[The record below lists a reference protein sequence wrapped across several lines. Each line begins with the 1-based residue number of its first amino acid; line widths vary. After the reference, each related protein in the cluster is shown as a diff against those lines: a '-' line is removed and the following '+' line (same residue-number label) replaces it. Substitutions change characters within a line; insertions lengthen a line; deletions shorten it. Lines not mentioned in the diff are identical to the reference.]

1 MTYHSSM
8 TELNPVALRVLLVVA
23 EHGSFTSAAASL
35 GYSQSA
41 VSRQVAALER
51 ATGRLL
57 FERHRDGVRL
67 TAAGGRL
74 LPRARLIVDELDAA
88 LADTRTG
95 ASGRVRLGG
104 FPITSASLIPD
115 LLARLRATHPD
126 LVVTYREATT
136 PALTRAIRAG
146 TLDLAVV
153 AQIPPYRPLDSE
165 SPALDM
171 STLAERDLVV
181 AVGRDHP
188 LARRRAVEAE
198 ELAGLVWVGSPSE
211 GGDALMGVWP
221 GLAERADIRYVVRDW
236 LGKLRFVEAGLAVTT
251 IAPSLVPQL
260 PDGIRTVSVRGEP
273 RETRRLVLVRL
284 PGSPSP
290 EVTTVAEA
298 ITWSLGDGARE
309 A

>member
-1 MTYHSSM
+1 M
-8 TELNPVALRVLLVVA
+8 
-23 EHGSFTSAAASL
+23 
-35 GYSQSA
+35 
-41 VSRQVAALER
+41 
-51 ATGRLL
+51 
-57 FERHRDGVRL
+57 
-67 TAAGGRL
+67 
-74 LPRARLIVDELDAA
+74 
-88 LADTRTG
+88 
-95 ASGRVRLGG
+95 
-104 FPITSASLIPD
+104 
-115 LLARLRATHPD
+115 
-126 LVVTYREATT
+126 
-136 PALTRAIRAG
+136 TRAIRAG

>member
-8 TELNPVALRVLLVVA
+8 TELNPAALRVLLVVA

-126 LVVTYREATT
+126 LVVT
-136 PALTRAIRAG
+136 
-146 TLDLAVV
+146 
-153 AQIPPYRPLDSE
+153 
-165 SPALDM
+165 
-171 STLAERDLVV
+171 
-181 AVGRDHP
+181 
-188 LARRRAVEAE
+188 
-198 ELAGLVWVGSPSE
+198 
-211 GGDALMGVWP
+211 
-221 GLAERADIRYVVRDW
+221 
-236 LGKLRFVEAGLAVTT
+236 
-251 IAPSLVPQL
+251 
-260 PDGIRTVSVRGEP
+260 
-273 RETRRLVLVRL
+273 
-284 PGSPSP
+284 
-290 EVTTVAEA
+290 
-298 ITWSLGDGARE
+298 
-309 A
+309 